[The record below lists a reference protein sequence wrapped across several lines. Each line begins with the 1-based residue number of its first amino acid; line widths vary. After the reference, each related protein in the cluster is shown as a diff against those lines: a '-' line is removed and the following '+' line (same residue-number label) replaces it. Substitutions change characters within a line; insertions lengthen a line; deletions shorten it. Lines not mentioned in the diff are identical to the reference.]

1 MLKQKFL
8 EEIGAKVSEIIASSP
23 AADLEKNVKAMLASG
38 FNKLDLVTREEFDV
52 QTQVLARTR
61 EQLALLEQRIARLEQ
76 QQAPETAVASQTTT
90 DPAVT
95 ET

>member
-8 EEIGAKVSEIIASSP
+8 EEISAKVSEIIASSP

-38 FNKLDLVTREEFDV
+38 FNRLDLVTREEFDV
-52 QTQVLARTR
+52 QSQVLARTR
-61 EQLALLEQRIARLEQ
+61 EQLTLLEQRIAVLEQ
-76 QQAPETAVASQTTT
+76 RAAGVNPESQN
-90 DPAVT
+90 PAVV